1 MSNTYTDDGSQAAG
15 GLPDMEPQSTAPT
28 PTLKDQVGVARERM
42 GELNRSVRDEAR
54 GFASNAR
61 ERAASR
67 VEQRKQKVT
76 GTIHDFADA
85 VRRAG
90 DELNERDQ
98 TMAARLVSRAAE
110 GLEDVSRTLADRRPS
125 EMVDAVRD
133 FGRRNPAAFL
143 AGSLLLGVAVG
154 RFLRSSRP
162 EGDRDDEGQLYAAG
176 IGGYEGERM
185 VRGDEGSSGADGLDA
200 NSRAFDA
207 GAADATMTPDG
218 MGRSD
223 AETGGVI
230 SASGAGD
237 SVGLSAGTPSDT
249 GTDAN
254 SGIAG
259 EASED

>member
-1 MSNTYTDDGSQAAG
+1 VPNTYTDDGSQAAG
-15 GLPDMEPQSTAPT
+15 GLPDMEPQASA
-28 PTLKDQVGVARERM
+28 PTLKDQVADARDRI
-42 GELNRSVRDEAR
+42 GELNRTVRDEAR
-54 GFASNAR
+54 GFASSAR
-61 ERAASR
+61 EQAASR

-98 TMAARLVSRAAE
+98 TMAARMVSRAAE
-110 GLEDVSRTLADRRPS
+110 GLEDVSRSLADRRPS
-125 EMVDAVRD
+125 EMIEAVRD

-143 AGSLLLGVAVG
+143 AGSVLLGVAVG

-162 EGDRDDEGQLYAAG
+162 EPEYDEEGQLYAAG
-176 IGGYEGERM
+176 IGGYEREPM

-207 GAADATMTPDG
+207 GSADATMTPDG

-230 SASGAGD
+230 SASGLDD

-259 EASED
+259 QASED